1 MADEPSHSLGSS
13 LVCLAQTGDNLGGEA
28 GQNTLRD
35 HGEKGDHGQ
44 AMGKGNGTPKFFS
57 LHQTLSQHQGW
68 VKQIQPC

>member
-1 MADEPSHSLGSS
+1 MNPLTAWGPPWCVWHKPN
-13 LVCLAQTGDNLGGEA
+13 TGDNLGGEA

-44 AMGKGNGTPKFFS
+44 AMGKGNGTPKLFS